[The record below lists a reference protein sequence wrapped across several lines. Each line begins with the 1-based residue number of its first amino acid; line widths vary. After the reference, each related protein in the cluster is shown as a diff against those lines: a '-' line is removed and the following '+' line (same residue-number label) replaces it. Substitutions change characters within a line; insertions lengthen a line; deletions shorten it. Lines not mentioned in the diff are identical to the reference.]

1 MTLHVASGESVRLLN
16 RTVLLRKILKG
27 ISEILKEAKKW
38 NTDTV
43 SPPLSTTEDT
53 SQDSQW
59 MSETMES
66 TKHYMYYEF
75 FLYGIGETLIYK
87 LSTAI

>member
-1 MTLHVASGESVRLLN
+1 MEYRHSKS
-16 RTVLLRKILKG
+16 
-27 ISEILKEAKKW
+27 
-38 NTDTV
+38 
-43 SPPLSTTEDT
+43 PLSTTEDT